1 MEGPLSSFEPSP
13 ADIKEG
19 KCRKI
24 YLRVPLEEA
33 EQNSIQVFRNYTRD
47 NNVVVADWVTDDRN
61 RFDLKF
67 MDSMHG
73 DPKKAVDFMNQYAS
87 WLLTLPVPEDEVMG
101 YLVRTT

>member
-1 MEGPLSSFEPSP
+1 MEGRLSSFEPSP
-13 ADIKEG
+13 IDIKEG
-19 KCRKI
+19 KNRKI
-24 YLRVPLEEA
+24 YLRIPLDDA
-33 EQNSIQVFRNYTRD
+33 EQSSIQVFRKYTRD
-47 NNVVVADWVTDDRN
+47 NDVVVPDWVTADEN

-101 YLVRTT
+101 YMVRLT